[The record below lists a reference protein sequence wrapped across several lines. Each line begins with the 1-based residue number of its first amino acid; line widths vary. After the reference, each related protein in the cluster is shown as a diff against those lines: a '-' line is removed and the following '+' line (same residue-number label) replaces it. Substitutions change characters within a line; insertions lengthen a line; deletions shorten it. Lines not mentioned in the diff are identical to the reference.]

1 MSEKKENVVNFKK
14 GKKVKSHHNHTL
26 FMTVGGII
34 IFVMATVAF
43 IVAPALV
50 GNAQGQDIPP
60 LGEYNGHKIEYK
72 QNSYFANMVSSIG
85 TQYQSQGQTL
95 NNQTYYQIFNQA
107 FNSTVVYYEA
117 QDQLENAKY
126 VVPES
131 EIGRGMLPYF
141 QDQNG
146 KFSNKI
152 YSDTSDSDK
161 IAIRNEVE
169 TSLSYQRYISDLFG
183 TNLYDQE
190 SSKYGL
196 KTSAAE
202 TDFISNM
209 NNKQRSFTMAS
220 FNTAD
225 YPKTEAAKYGKENS
239 DKFIKYNLLIV
250 TLKTQEDAESIAS
263 QITNGTLSFEDA
275 VSENSTKNFS
285 DDKGKL
291 TNNYAYQ
298 LDSLITSETADD
310 DIASLKSLKVNATT
324 GAIKTSQGYSVFKCE
339 AEPEE
344 SDMSDSIVIDD
355 VYTYMTSYERGEI
368 EDYFINKAK
377 DVAAEALSG
386 TLANAAKKEGATMS
400 EISAF
405 PLNYGNNSLISP
417 VPTDSVPELAN
428 AESNETFLETAF
440 ALSDGEISKPI
451 TLNDYIVVL
460 QLDEEK
466 TVESNKDQVAYM
478 YPYYTSQ
485 FDQQSLSSYVM
496 NSDKLENNLFS
507 VYLQYFM
514 NNN

>member
-1 MSEKKENVVNFKK
+1 MSEKKENIVNFKK
-14 GKKVKSHHNHTL
+14 GKKEKSHHSHTL

-50 GNAQGQDIPP
+50 GNAQGEEIPP
-60 LGEYNGHKIEYK
+60 LGEYNGHKIQYK

-85 TQYQSQGQTL
+85 TQYQNQGQ
-95 NNQTYYQIFNQA
+95 NIDNQTYYQIFNQA
-107 FNSTVVYYEA
+107 FNSTVVYLES
-117 QDQLENAKY
+117 QDQLKNAKY
-126 VVPES
+126 VVPET
-131 EIGRGMLPYF
+131 EIGRSMLPYF

-146 KFSNKI
+146 N
-152 YSDTSDSDK
+152 YSAKLYRDTSDSDK
-161 IAIRNEVE
+161 IAIRNDVE
-169 TSLSYQRYISDLFG
+169 TSLSYQRYITDLFG
-183 TNLYDQE
+183 TNMYDQS

-196 KTSAAE
+196 KTSTAE

-209 NNKQRSFTMAS
+209 NNKQRSFKMAS

-225 YPKTEAAKYGKENS
+225 YPKSEAAKYGKENT
-239 DKFIKYNLLIV
+239 DTFVKYNLLLV
-250 TLKTQEDAESIAS
+250 TLKTQEDAESIAN
-263 QITNGTLSFEDA
+263 QISDKSLSFADA
-275 VSENSTKNFS
+275 ISQYSTKSFS
-285 DDKGKL
+285 DDEGKL

-298 LDSLITSETADD
+298 LDSLIISEKAED
-310 DIASLKSLKVNATT
+310 DIDLLKNLKPGETT
-324 GAIKTSQGYSVFKCE
+324 GAIKTSQGYSVFQCE
-339 AEPEE
+339 AAPVE

-386 TLANAAKKEGATMS
+386 TLAKAAKNEGASITD
-400 EISAF
+400 ISAF
-405 PLNYGNNSLISP
+405 PLNYGNNNLLSS
-417 VPTDSVPELAN
+417 VPTDTVSEIAN
-428 AESNETFLETAF
+428 AQSNETFLETAF
-440 ALSDGEISKPI
+440 SLSNGEISQPI
-451 TLNDYIVVL
+451 TLNNYVIVL
-460 QLDEEK
+460 QLNEEK
-466 TVESNKDQVAYM
+466 IVETNKEQLTYM

-485 FDQQSLSSYVM
+485 FDQQSLSNYVM